1 MTGRLEF
8 RVKDLVAYL
17 NLAQAHELKEV
28 GRINVSIVDCSD
40 FTFFNPVRLGSRQD
54 EDGAFCRCCAKNS

>member
-1 MTGRLEF
+1 M
-8 RVKDLVAYL
+8 AYL

-28 GRINVSIVDCSD
+28 GRINLSIVDCSD
-40 FTFFNPVRLGSRQD
+40 FTFFNPVLIGSRQD

>member
-1 MTGRLEF
+1 M
-8 RVKDLVAYL
+8 AYL
-17 NLAQAHELKEV
+17 ALIAQAHELKEV
-28 GRINVSIVDCSD
+28 GRINLSIVDCSD